1 MGNKILSLFTS
12 LVVIGVPQ
20 TSLTP
25 QAHPEKVFLP
35 IAEAA
40 GVSLKQ
46 EVVKIEKTLK
56 VWVTAYTST
65 PEETDDTPF
74 ITAWNTQVRDGI
86 VATNLLPFGSK
97 VRIPKLF
104 GDKIFTVEDRMH
116 RRKTDFVDI
125 WMETKAEA
133 LEFGINRAEMEVVSE
148 PEIVL
153 AK

>member
-20 TSLTP
+20 VSLTP
-25 QAHPEKVFLP
+25 QAHPEKAFLP

-40 GVSLKQ
+40 AVPLEKAAIK
-46 EVVKIEKTLK
+46 VEKTLK
-56 VWVTAYTST
+56 VWVTAYSST

-74 ITAWNTQVRDGI
+74 ITAWNTPVRDGI

-97 VRIPKLF
+97 IRIPELF

-116 RRKTDFVDI
+116 RRKTDFVDV
-125 WMETKAEA
+125 WMGSKLEA
-133 LEFGINRAEMEVVSE
+133 LEFGISRTNIEVIGE

>member
-20 TSLTP
+20 VSLTP
-25 QAHPEKVFLP
+25 QTHPETAFLP

-40 GVSLKQ
+40 AVPLEK
-46 EVVKIEKTLK
+46 VAVKIEKTLK
-56 VWVTAYTST
+56 VWVTAYSST

-74 ITAWNTQVRDGI
+74 VTAWNTPVRDGI

-97 VRIPKLF
+97 IRIPELF

-116 RRKTDFVDI
+116 RRKTDFVDV
-125 WMETKAEA
+125 WMGSKLEA
-133 LEFGINRAEMEVVSE
+133 LEFGISRTNIEVIGE

>member
-20 TSLTP
+20 VSLTP
-25 QAHPEKVFLP
+25 QTHPETAFLP

-40 GVSLKQ
+40 AVPVEKTTL
-46 EVVKIEKTLK
+46 KIEKTLK
-56 VWVTAYTST
+56 VWVTAYSST

-97 VRIPKLF
+97 IRIPELF

-116 RRKTDFVDI
+116 RRKTDFVDV
-125 WMETKAEA
+125 WMETKLQA
-133 LEFGINRAEMEVVSE
+133 LEFGISKTSIEVLSE